1 MNRIV
6 RKTGRWMICTLKST
20 PNRPN
25 RPSHKGIRP
34 QRLNWGMEGVWE
46 GTFLV
51 AEDGELGGFSNMF
64 DYHP

>member
-1 MNRIV
+1 MHPQIHAQQA
-6 RKTGRWMICTLKST
+6 K
-20 PNRPN
+20 

>member
-1 MNRIV
+1 
-6 RKTGRWMICTLKST
+6 MICTLKST